1 VVDTSWLQVKRSHTL
16 WYDISVGSKKAR
28 KNQKP
33 DPRRQHMIPN
43 ISTLKVI
50 DTLQF
55 FARFSEVLL
64 EEPDNQEAK
73 EQIQKLI
80 SEANKIVSEF
90 YQIEK

>member
-1 VVDTSWLQVKRSHTL
+1 
-16 WYDISVGSKKAR
+16 
-28 KNQKP
+28 
-33 DPRRQHMIPN
+33 MIPN